1 MDASFWAHKIQPKS
15 KGRAPETTARS
26 TWSQDCPCSLRLGGL
41 SAYRGLGSLHP
52 WLSLVQ
58 REIHTF
64 LVLQFYDLVV
74 VVVSFFFL
82 KTLYLLRYRFFT
94 IYHVRKT
101 LVKKIS
107 LHSPKN
113 FFIKYTSTK
122 FSFYLGL
129 IVFHVSQHIIL
140 CFLQVGWWCSIS
152 WKIPLLLSPRIV
164 FWVSDNH
171 SESCE
176 AGAFFYLK
184 AHSFRFFSVELNFA
198 ETEAASVQKQQEV
211 FKQIDVSI
219 L

>member
-1 MDASFWAHKIQPKS
+1 MESGLSLQPQTRWS
-15 KGRAPETTARS
+15 QRLQGPGLSPPLTVFSS
-26 TWSQDCPCSLRLGGL
+26 TWNSHILGVTVLWLGG
-41 SAYRGLGSLHP
+41 GCC
-52 WLSLVQ
+52 
-58 REIHTF
+58 
-64 LVLQFYDLVV
+64 
-74 VVVSFFFL
+74 FFFFLL